1 MQRLLIV
8 SNRLPVSVQKGDGDW
23 RFQPSVGGLATGL
36 MSFHKSHNSLWIG
49 WIGIESERIKG
60 EEKDIEERLQSES
73 CYPVFLSA
81 RDVQDYYHGFCNE
94 TIWPLFHYFPQYA
107 TYSPGLWQAYERVND
122 AFLNK
127 VIEVVRPGDVVWVH
141 DYQLMLL
148 PRLLRQRLPEAAIG
162 FFLHIP
168 FPSFEMFRLLPWR
181 KQILEGL
188 LAADLVGFH
197 TSDYAWHFLDSVHR
211 LLGYE
216 AIMGQITTS
225 DHMMKVDVFPMG
237 IDYKRYSSVVQGSK
251 ARAEMS
257 RFRKKLG
264 DRTMILSIDRLDYTK
279 GTPQRLWA
287 FDAFLEKH
295 PEYHERLVLVQVV
308 VPSRTEVKDYALLK
322 KQIDEIVGAINGRH
336 GTIGWTPVW
345 YLYRSLPFH
354 SLAALYSI
362 ADVALVT
369 PIRDGMNLIAKEYI
383 ATKRDGRGVLIAS
396 ETAGVARELGEAIIV
411 NVNNQ
416 EEIVQALEKALAM
429 PDEEQIERNR
439 TMQKRLQRY
448 SLVRWADEFI
458 GRLLH
463 TKELQ
468 RETETRALAR
478 APRMELVSDFQRSKQ
493 RLIFLDYD
501 GTLIPFSER
510 PQEAKPGEE
519 LVGLLSQLAKSPE
532 NELVLI
538 SGRDKYTL
546 EKWFGDLHIG
556 LVAEHGAWIKEKG
569 GDWET
574 IEPLRN
580 NWKEEV
586 RPILELYVDRT
597 PGSLI
602 EEKEFSLVWH
612 HRKADS
618 ALGALRARELVSDLQ
633 KLTANL
639 NLQVLEGSKV
649 VEVKNAGID
658 KGRAALRW
666 ISSEDWD
673 FILAIGDDWTDEDVF
688 RVLPATAWSIKVGF
702 AASAAKYNLSSP
714 SQVRYLLTEMAEG
727 PNP

>member
-1 MQRLLIV
+1 
-8 SNRLPVSVQKGDGDW
+8 
-23 RFQPSVGGLATGL
+23 
-36 MSFHKSHNSLWIG
+36 
-49 WIGIESERIKG
+49 
-60 EEKDIEERLQSES
+60 
-73 CYPVFLSA
+73 
-81 RDVQDYYHGFCNE
+81 
-94 TIWPLFHYFPQYA
+94 
-107 TYSPGLWQAYERVND
+107 VND